1 MKASSI
7 KGSGKGGPGKRLGD
21 HFAHKSAKGLLTAAF
36 RAPTILF
43 LVLAGSIAIFLQPVM
58 AEYGDVIINN
68 KAEKNGM
75 RPVIFPH
82 WFHRIRFKC
91 KVCHL
96 ELGFQMKAGSNNITM
111 EAIVNKTFCGA
122 CHNGQMAWGP
132 VNCDMCHTGKPGLK
146 SGIRRG
152 HTTGGAGIL

>member
-1 MKASSI
+1 MKSL
-7 KGSGKGGPGKRLGD
+7 LGNKVNRR
-21 HFAHKSAKGLLTAAF
+21 FSAFITVALFLFSFGLL
-36 RAPTILF
+36 
-43 LVLAGSIAIFLQPVM
+43 VFLQQPAD

-111 EAIVNKTFCGA
+111 ESIIMEEFCGA
-122 CHNGQMAWGP
+122 CHNGVIAWSP
-132 VNCDMCHTGKPGLK
+132 ENCDMCHSGKEGLK

-152 HTTGGAGIL
+152 HATGGAGIL

>member
-1 MKASSI
+1 MKYILDKIANR
-7 KGSGKGGPGKRLGD
+7 RL
-21 HFAHKSAKGLLTAAF
+21 SAF
-36 RAPTILF
+36 II
-43 LVLAGSIAIFLQPVM
+43 LVLFSSFIALLFFLQKPAE
-58 AEYGDVIINN
+58 AEYGDVVINN

-111 EAIVNKTFCGA
+111 EAIIGETFCGA
-122 CHNGQMAWGP
+122 CHNGKIAWSP
-132 VNCDMCHTGKPGLK
+132 ENCDMCHSGKMGLK
-146 SGIRRG
+146 SGIKRG
-152 HTTGGAGIL
+152 HATGGAGIL

>member
-1 MKASSI
+1 MSKNV
-7 KGSGKGGPGKRLGD
+7 KRELFGVL
-21 HFAHKSAKGLLTAAF
+21 K
-36 RAPTILF
+36 APTLLLMLAAVIV
-43 LVLAGSIAIFLQPVM
+43 VLEKPAA

-111 EAIVNKTFCGA
+111 EGIVDKKFCGA
-122 CHNGQMAWGP
+122 CHNRKVAWGP
-132 VNCDMCHTGKPGLK
+132 ENCDMCHSGKAGLK
-146 SGIRRG
+146 TGIKKG
-152 HTTGGAGIL
+152 HMTGGAGIL

>member
-1 MKASSI
+1 MQRPFVISKKIKKALFGVL
-7 KGSGKGGPGKRLGD
+7 KAP
-21 HFAHKSAKGLLTAAF
+21 ALLIMIVSVT
-36 RAPTILF
+36 
-43 LVLAGSIAIFLQPVM
+43 LVMEQPVA

-111 EAIVNKTFCGA
+111 EGIVEKKFCGA
-122 CHNGQMAWGP
+122 CHNSKVAWGP
-132 VNCDMCHTGKPGLK
+132 ENCDMCHSGKAGIKTGV
-146 SGIRRG
+146 RRG
-152 HTTGGAGIL
+152 HATGGAGIL

>member
-1 MKASSI
+1 MKYLL
-7 KGSGKGGPGKRLGD
+7 GKIVNRR
-21 HFAHKSAKGLLTAAF
+21 FSAFIILV
-36 RAPTILF
+36 LF
-43 LVLAGSIAIFLQPVM
+43 LFSFALLVVLQQSAQ

-68 KAEKNGM
+68 KAEKNAM

-111 EAIVNKTFCGA
+111 ESIIMGEFCGA
-122 CHNGQMAWGP
+122 CHNGEIAWSP
-132 VNCDMCHTGKPGLK
+132 ENCDMCHSGKPGLK
-146 SGIRRG
+146 SGIKRG
-152 HTTGGAGIL
+152 HATGGAGIL